1 MPDRG
6 GALDTLR
13 ERVETT
19 SEQEKVMA
27 NKPGPESGSPI
38 RTRVQPTESGQA
50 KPTLAANVVS
60 IAREAGGFTLVFY
73 SIPADVL
80 DTPSVKEQIEA
91 QKANPPGGVIDV
103 AIQSE
108 PAAKLFVPITTAA
121 GLAQLLSENLRGWFD
136 TYGREMRGF
145 LDSAA
150 KATGEGAPKP
160 NA

>member
-1 MPDRG
+1 
-6 GALDTLR
+6 
-13 ERVETT
+13 VVQTT

-50 KPTLAANVVS
+50 QPTFAANVVS

-80 DTPSVKEQIEA
+80 DSPPVKAQIDA
-91 QKANPPGGVIDV
+91 QRENPPGGVIDV

-108 PAAKLFVPITTAA
+108 PAAKLFIPITTAA

-136 TYGREMRGF
+136 TYGREMRTF
-145 LDSAA
+145 LESGA
-150 KATGEGAPKP
+150 KATAEGAAKP
-160 NA
+160 SA